1 MEDHRCRRISL
12 LFPLFYICLCLS
24 SSLDS
29 PISFFSRVCRWMLCF
44 SFGAPVLALLE
55 TGFLWSQDK
64 ANLSGKMRRPALWLT
79 TKGVPKFPDLLW
91 GFPFSSAVE
100 VRIGWWII
108 FQSCFVCQ
116 TLSPVWSVDVR
127 FSYTALVFQQ
137 WKAPYLT
144 QDGFERFD
152 SARREMFC
160 FPLVGV
166 SWKFLVARVILVDP
180 GLWNCLCSHVY
191 RAGFEKFLPTKY
203 FFFGPFIFKNQRK

>member
-1 MEDHRCRRISL
+1 
-12 LFPLFYICLCLS
+12 
-24 SSLDS
+24 
-29 PISFFSRVCRWMLCF
+29 MLCF

-100 VRIGWWII
+100 VRIGW
-108 FQSCFVCQ
+108 
-116 TLSPVWSVDVR
+116 

-137 WKAPYLT
+137 WKALYLT

-152 SARREMFC
+152 SARPMELSMLPC
-160 FPLVGV
+160 LQG
-166 SWKFLVARVILVDP
+166 RV
-180 GLWNCLCSHVY
+180 
-191 RAGFEKFLPTKY
+191 
-203 FFFGPFIFKNQRK
+203 